1 MLVLLSIKL
10 SAQDYIVK
18 EKFEPS
24 TYSDSPFG
32 LENANHR
39 MIYSWGLNNN
49 LGEDKNLVKLKGS
62 NFFNIRYQYNQ
73 KLVLGS
79 FIDFGIGY
87 NWDGFNLHKDT
98 LTLFRDSLFRSK
110 RKMRFQ
116 NISGHVGFKFQTNE
130 DPYDSYFLQFN
141 IYGDYLTRSFYIV
154 WDEIGDVKQKIRQ
167 SKLDFINK
175 YNYGFEIRVGYSNYV
190 LFARYRASDYV
201 NTDNVVGYLPKISF
215 GFEIEVSTSGKY

>member
-18 EKFEPS
+18 EIFEPS

-32 LENANHR
+32 FENVNHR
-39 MIYSWGLNNN
+39 MIYGWGTNNN
-49 LGEDKNLVKLKGS
+49 WGEDKKLLKLKGS

-79 FIDFGIGY
+79 FIDFGMGY
-87 NWDGFNLHKDT
+87 NWDGFNLQKDT
-98 LTLFRDSLFRSK
+98 LTLFRDSLFHSK

-116 NISGHVGFKFQTNE
+116 NISGHVGFKFQSTEN
-130 DPYDSYFLQFN
+130 PNDSYFLQFN
-141 IYGDYLTRSFYIV
+141 IYGAYLTSSSYIV
-154 WDEIGDVKQKIRQ
+154 WDKIGEVKQKIRQ
-167 SKLDFINK
+167 SKLDFLK
-175 YNYGFEIRVGYSNYV
+175 KSNYGFELRAGYSNWALY
-190 LFARYRASDYV
+190 AKYRFSDYV

-215 GFEIEVSTSGKY
+215 GFEIEVSTSGEY